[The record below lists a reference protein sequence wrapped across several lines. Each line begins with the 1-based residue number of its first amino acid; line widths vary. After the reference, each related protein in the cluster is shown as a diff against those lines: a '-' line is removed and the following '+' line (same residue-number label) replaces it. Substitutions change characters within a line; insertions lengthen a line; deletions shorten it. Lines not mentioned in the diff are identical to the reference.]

1 MIMESIKVFAPNTVA
16 NVGCGYDVLGF
27 ALEGYGDELT
37 VSKRSDSD
45 LVITKIEGADLP
57 MDSETNVATVA
68 IKAMLSHLGSNQ
80 GFDLT
85 IKKSIN
91 PGSGLGSSASSSA
104 GAVFAAN
111 ELLGKPFTK
120 QELVAFAMEGE
131 RSSSGSAHADNVA
144 PSLLGGFTVVR
155 SYHPLDVFNVPFPS
169 ELLAVII
176 YPEVQVKTADAKR
189 VLKKQVDLKDA
200 VRQWGNMA
208 GMISGLMSGNFERIG
223 VSMEDVIV
231 EPVRGM
237 LIPFYDEAKR
247 VALECG
253 ALGFNI
259 SGSGP
264 SSFALTNNLD
274 TAEKIRRACAAVYD
288 EGGIS
293 TISFVSRINQEGTKV
308 I

>member
-1 MIMESIKVFAPNTVA
+1 MDSIKVFAPNTVA

-68 IKAMLSHLGSNQ
+68 IKAMLSQLGSNQ

-120 QELVAFAMEGE
+120 HELVAFAMEGE

-155 SYHPLDVFNVPFPS
+155 SYDPLDVFNVPFPS

-264 SSFALTNNLD
+264 SSFALTNNPD

>member
-1 MIMESIKVFAPNTVA
+1 MDNIKVFAPNTVA

-27 ALEGYGDELT
+27 ALEQYGDEIIVT
-37 VSKRSDSD
+37 KRSDSQ
-45 LVITKIEGADLP
+45 LVINKIEGAELP

-68 IKAMLSHLGSNQ
+68 VRAMLEKLGSNQ
-80 GFDLT
+80 GFDFG

-104 GAVFAAN
+104 GAVFAVN

-120 QELVAFAMEGE
+120 SELVPFAMEGE

-155 SYHPLDVFNVPFPS
+155 SYDPLDVFNVPFPE

-223 VSMEDVIV
+223 ASMEDVIV

-237 LIPFYDEAKR
+237 LIPFYEESKGA
-247 VALECG
+247 ALDAG
-253 ALGFNI
+253 ALGYNI

-264 SSFALTNNLD
+264 TSFALTND
-274 TAEKIRRACAAVYD
+274 PQKAEEIRKSCVAVYD
-288 EGGIS
+288 QGGIP
-293 TISFVSRINQEGTKV
+293 TISFVSKINTKGAEV
-308 I
+308 L

>member
-1 MIMESIKVFAPNTVA
+1 MESIKVFAPNTVA

-155 SYHPLDVFNVPFPS
+155 SYDPLDVFNVPFPL

-247 VALECG
+247 VAMEKG
-253 ALGFNI
+253 ALGFTI

-264 SSFALTNNLD
+264 SSFALTNNAD
-274 TAEKIRRACAAVYD
+274 TADKIRKACAAVYD